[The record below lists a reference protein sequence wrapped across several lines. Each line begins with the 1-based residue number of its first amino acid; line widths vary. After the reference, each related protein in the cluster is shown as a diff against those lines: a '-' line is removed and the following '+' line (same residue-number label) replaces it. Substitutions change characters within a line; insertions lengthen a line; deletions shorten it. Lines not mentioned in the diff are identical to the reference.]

1 MMERGA
7 KEWLVKAKIRSE
19 DSVLNRM
26 VAEELFDHTWVASV
40 IQLQRNLRIADGQKV
55 LDAGCGWGRLVF
67 GLKYF
72 HPGLSIDRY
81 ELAAEFVRKAH
92 EILEDSSLHQGVRI
106 TQGDLTEIEIPYE
119 CYDSFYSS
127 RVLHYIEKKESVI
140 EKLYRCLRRGGRGMI
155 ILPNNLC
162 PYRWLTYRHAPLV
175 PITSIGQI
183 MKEVGFRN
191 LYYGGYGFL
200 PTHKRFRYDSPV
212 TMVERYLA
220 ATQLGRL
227 AGLAYVVGDK

>member
-140 EKLYRCLRRGGRGMI
+140 EKLYRCL
-155 ILPNNLC
+155 
-162 PYRWLTYRHAPLV
+162 TYRHAPLV

-220 ATQLGRL
+220 ATRLGRL